1 MLWRKDCGGI
11 MKKKYVL
18 LVTGLTF
25 SLMLTLSGCGKK
37 DVQDIKVNVQKHQEV
52 AAEIFKRIIKK
63 SKKRTWKKSM
73 GM

>member
-52 AAEIFKRIIKK
+52 AAENIQKNNKEVE
-63 SKKRTWKKSM
+63 KRTWKKSM